1 MPKYHSQPYSDGVL
15 VYISMCTAGHLG
27 RGPDGLN
34 IKILC
39 TTIYI
44 TTFPAVSVFASP
56 ISVVKVEIL
65 G

>member
-1 MPKYHSQPYSDGVL
+1 
-15 VYISMCTAGHLG
+15 MCIAGHLG
-27 RGPDGLN
+27 HESDGLN